1 MGLGPVS
8 RLLTAVAVLLASGC
22 VGVAYRERATVAETR
37 YATLE
42 NFSDREIDAE
52 QVDGLLEEVAG
63 VLHLRLEPGKPR
75 VRIIVTSPARVAEV
89 YRRAVTVAAHGAD
102 AVALYFPGANLV
114 LVSEFDRAILGHEL
128 AHYLTDHYLKGT
140 PRKDWERIARTVE
153 DRLPRRAPTLAAA
166 PTPGPVVAAHPVGPI
181 AGTAY

>member
-63 VLHLRLEPGKPR
+63 LLHLRLEPGKPR

-114 LVSEFDRAILGHEL
+114 LECQGRGTMVGKISASGANQFRFQMLGGPPN
-128 AHYLTDHYLKGT
+128 D
-140 PRKDWERIARTVE
+140 
-153 DRLPRRAPTLAAA
+153 
-166 PTPGPVVAAHPVGPI
+166 PGLVFNK
-181 AGTAY
+181 